1 MTLSELSDLVNELY
15 DEGMPDD
22 AEIQFV
28 ANPHESEL
36 IHVAH
41 SSTDA
46 INGSVTFSR
55 EIH

>member
-15 DEGMPDD
+15 DQGMPDD

-36 IHVAH
+36 IQVAH
-41 SSTDA
+41 ASTDA